1 MSTADFQACFT
12 LGVKANVQLKS
23 SIPIDA
29 KVEINPKG
37 FTLGVKANVQLK
49 STIPIGAKVEI
60 SPKGFT
66 LGVKAN
72 VQLKSTIPIDA
83 KVEISPKGF
92 TLGVKANVQ
101 LKSTIP
107 IHAKV
112 EINHKGFALG
122 VKANVQLE
130 SSIPIDAKVEISH
143 KGFALGVK
151 AEIPKKN
158 FSICPKLLINA
169 ELYGLVLA
177 LRLEKRIPS
186 NLGSQFATL
195 GTNVPAFINIL
206 MSMFQHLLVTWGQ
219 TTSPKCSKLAPS
231 FFSPDSQ
238 CKVGLL
244 SCTLQA
250 DFFVVQFWGKKIIK
264 INSLLK

>member
-1 MSTADFQACFT
+1 MFNSNQAF
-12 LGVKANVQLKS
+12 LWMQK
-23 SIPIDA
+23 
-29 KVEINPKG
+29 
-37 FTLGVKANVQLK
+37 LK
-49 STIPIGAKVEI
+49 STTRALHQESRPMFNSNQAFLLMQK
-60 SPKGFT
+60 
-66 LGVKAN
+66 
-72 VQLKSTIPIDA
+72 LKSATR
-83 KVEISPKGF
+83 V
-92 TLGVKANVQ
+92 LHQ
-101 LKSTIP
+101 
-107 IHAKV
+107 
-112 EINHKGFALG
+112 
-122 VKANVQLE
+122 E
-130 SSIPIDAKVEISH
+130 SSLKY
-143 KGFALGVK
+143 
-151 AEIPKKN
+151 KKKT
-158 FSICPKLLINA
+158 FQSAPKLLINA

-177 LRLEKRIPS
+177 PRLKKRIPS

-250 DFFVVQFWGKKIIK
+250 DFFVVQFWGKNFIK